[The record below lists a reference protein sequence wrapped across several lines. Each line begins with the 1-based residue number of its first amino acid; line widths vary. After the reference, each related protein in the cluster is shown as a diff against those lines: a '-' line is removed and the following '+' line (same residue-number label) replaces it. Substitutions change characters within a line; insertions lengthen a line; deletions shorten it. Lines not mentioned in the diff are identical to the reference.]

1 MKRKFKTAVCL
12 GLSALAMISCISGVS
27 AVNTDKILSS
37 RTITVDPSKVSDDF
51 LLLSG
56 AQSDEQDL
64 IDASNAIKEAAIE
77 FASSVNITEYN
88 IDVSDAMTLFNYV
101 RYQNPELINVS
112 NSVSYNYYSNGVI
125 CDFYLNYLFTADE
138 KDSYFTPFNAVV
150 DDIVKQAKKQPTDFL
165 KALYVHDYIIAN
177 SEYATEIYDPV
188 ETVSG
193 FVYNAYGNLVNRRAV
208 CQGYSMA
215 YKVIM
220 DKLNIP
226 VDFASSTEMNH
237 IWNTMTIDG
246 STYHVDLTFDDP
258 VPDMQG
264 YVGPSNFL
272 CTDEEITATDH
283 SSWTTSS
290 TISAE
295 SYPNRFWKDITSKII
310 IRGNEA
316 VYAAYDSTKKSH
328 LERRI
333 LTTNEASVID
343 SSLNG
348 TRWLTSSGTSY
359 FAGCFSRI
367 ELVGDVLYYSLPGG
381 VNAITIYG
389 DDDQSVY
396 SVPGTATGSMFGF
409 ARRDGKYYGEL
420 TTSPSTD
427 GEISEIT
434 LSEFKRSVI
443 PGDVNGDGVLTM
455 LDALMVQKHT
465 VQLITLDANAF
476 KVADMNGDGKISIID
491 ALILQRTV
499 LTM

>member
-1 MKRKFKTAVCL
+1 
-12 GLSALAMISCISGVS
+12 
-27 AVNTDKILSS
+27 
-37 RTITVDPSKVSDDF
+37 
-51 LLLSG
+51 
-56 AQSDEQDL
+56 
-64 IDASNAIKEAAIE
+64 
-77 FASSVNITEYN
+77 
-88 IDVSDAMTLFNYV
+88 
-101 RYQNPELINVS
+101 
-112 NSVSYNYYSNGVI
+112 
-125 CDFYLNYLFTADE
+125 
-138 KDSYFTPFNAVV
+138 
-150 DDIVKQAKKQPTDFL
+150 
-165 KALYVHDYIIAN
+165 
-177 SEYATEIYDPV
+177 
-188 ETVSG
+188 
-193 FVYNAYGNLVNRRAV
+193 
-208 CQGYSMA
+208 MA
-215 YKVIM
+215 YKAIM

-264 YVGPSNFL
+264 YVGHSNFL

-316 VYAAYDSTKKSH
+316 VYAAYDSTKKSY
-328 LERRI
+328 LERRN

-409 ARRDGKYYGEL
+409 VRRDGKYYGEL

-455 LDALMVQKHT
+455 LDALMIQKHT

-491 ALILQRTV
+491 ALILQQAV